1 MVETEV
7 HVLID
12 CSDERLSVL
21 RENFMLT
28 AYRTVSAVPRMRADL
43 TRSTALLKALI
54 GRPCLHALLAAYVF
68 DVFEWCAVVPMYV
81 QPSIS

>member
-28 AYRTVSAVPRMRADL
+28 AYRTVSAVPRMRADFSS
-43 TRSTALLKALI
+43 STAFLKALI
-54 GRPCLHALLAAYVF
+54 GRPSLHAPLAAYVF
-68 DVFEWCAVVPMYV
+68 DVFEWCTVVPMYV
-81 QPSIS
+81 QGPMS